1 MCSTMLKKNTHI
13 DNIKGIRISV
23 KSKFKKPF
31 LKKNKPLYLF
41 SSSIVVYNFSNSNIQ
56 ILSNNKC
63 ILEPFFKKNSILKFS
78 SKPLLKPGKRVKI
91 YLDHFLKSK
100 AAIVNSYFSMISLN
114 NSKKFKAYIP
124 PIKLTHPEILN

>member
-1 MCSTMLKKNTHI
+1 MCSAMLKKNTHI
-13 DNIKGIRISV
+13 DDFKGIRISV

-31 LKKNKPLYLF
+31 LKKNKPFYIF
-41 SSSIVVYNFSNSNIQ
+41 RSSIVVHNFSKSNIQ
-56 ILSNNKC
+56 ILSNYKC

-100 AAIVNSYFSMISLN
+100 AAIVNGYFSMISLN

-124 PIKLTHPEILN
+124 SIKLTHPEILN

>member
-1 MCSTMLKKNTHI
+1 MLKKNTHI

-31 LKKNKPLYLF
+31 LKKNKLLYMF
-41 SSSIVVYNFSNSNIQ
+41 RSSIVVHNFGNSNIQ
-56 ILSNNKC
+56 ILSNYKS
-63 ILEPFFKKNSILKFS
+63 ILEPFFKKKSILNFS
-78 SKPLLKPGKRVKI
+78 NKPLLKPGKKVKI

-100 AAIVNSYFSMISLN
+100 AAIVNGYFSMISLN

-124 PIKLTHPEILN
+124 SIKLTHPEILN

>member
-1 MCSTMLKKNTHI
+1 MQKKNTHI

-31 LKKNKPLYLF
+31 LKKNKLF
-41 SSSIVVYNFSNSNIQ
+41 YIFRSSIVVHNFGKSNIQ
-56 ILSNNKC
+56 ILSNYKS
-63 ILEPFFKKNSILKFS
+63 ILEPFFKKKSILDFS
-78 SKPLLKPGKRVKI
+78 NKPLLKPGKKVKI

-100 AAIVNSYFSMISLN
+100 AAIVNGYFSMISLN

-124 PIKLTHPEILN
+124 SIKLTHPEILN

>member
-1 MCSTMLKKNTHI
+1 MLKKNTHI

-31 LKKNKPLYLF
+31 LKKNKLLYIF
-41 SSSIVVYNFSNSNIQ
+41 RSSIVVHNFGNSNIQ
-56 ILSNNKC
+56 ILSNYKS
-63 ILEPFFKKNSILKFS
+63 ILEPFFKKKSILNFS
-78 SKPLLKPGKRVKI
+78 NKPLLKPGKKVKI

-100 AAIVNSYFSMISLN
+100 SAIVNGYFSMISLN

>member
-1 MCSTMLKKNTHI
+1 MQKKNTHI

-31 LKKNKPLYLF
+31 LKKNKLF
-41 SSSIVVYNFSNSNIQ
+41 YIFRSSIVVHNFSNSNIQ
-56 ILSNNKC
+56 ILSNYKS
-63 ILEPFFKKNSILKFS
+63 ILEPFFKKKSILDFS
-78 SKPLLKPGKRVKI
+78 NKPLLKPGKKVKI

-100 AAIVNSYFSMISLN
+100 AAIVNGYFSMISLN

-124 PIKLTHPEILN
+124 SIKLTHPEILN

>member
-1 MCSTMLKKNTHI
+1 MLKKNTHI

-31 LKKNKPLYLF
+31 LKKNKLLYIF
-41 SSSIVVYNFSNSNIQ
+41 RSSIVVYNFGNSNIQ
-56 ILSNNKC
+56 ILSNYKS
-63 ILEPFFKKNSILKFS
+63 ILEPFFKKKSILNFS
-78 SKPLLKPGKRVKI
+78 NKPLLKPGKKVRI

-100 AAIVNSYFSMISLN
+100 SAIVSGYFSMISLN

-124 PIKLTHPEILN
+124 PIKLNHPEILN

>member
-1 MCSTMLKKNTHI
+1 MLKKNTDI
-13 DNIKGIRISV
+13 DDIKGIRISV

-31 LKKNKPLYLF
+31 LKKNKALYIF
-41 SSSIVVYNFSNSNIQ
+41 RSSIVVHNFSNSNIQ
-56 ILSNNKC
+56 ILSNYKS
-63 ILEPFFKKNSILKFS
+63 ILEPFFKKSSILKFS

-124 PIKLTHPEILN
+124 TIKLTHPEILN

>member
-1 MCSTMLKKNTHI
+1 MLKKNTQI

-23 KSKFKKPF
+23 KSKFKKP
-31 LKKNKPLYLF
+31 LYKKNKLLYAF
-41 SSSIVVYNFSNSNIQ
+41 RSSIVVHNFGNSNIQ
-56 ILSNNKC
+56 ILSNYKS
-63 ILEPFFKKNSILKFS
+63 ILEPFFKKKSILDFS
-78 SKPLLKPGKRVKI
+78 NKPLLKPGKKVKI

-100 AAIVNSYFSMISLN
+100 AAIVNGYFSMICLN

>member
-1 MCSTMLKKNTHI
+1 MLKKNTHI

-31 LKKNKPLYLF
+31 LKKNKLLYIF
-41 SSSIVVYNFSNSNIQ
+41 RSSIVVHNFGNSNIQ
-56 ILSNNKC
+56 ILSNYKS
-63 ILEPFFKKNSILKFS
+63 ILEPFFKKKSILNFS
-78 SKPLLKPGKRVKI
+78 NKPLLKPGKKVRI

-100 AAIVNSYFSMISLN
+100 SAIVNGYFSMISLN

>member
-1 MCSTMLKKNTHI
+1 MLKKNTHI

-31 LKKNKPLYLF
+31 LKKNKLLYIF
-41 SSSIVVYNFSNSNIQ
+41 RSSIVVYNFGNSNIQ
-56 ILSNNKC
+56 ILSNYKS
-63 ILEPFFKKNSILKFS
+63 ILEPFFKKKSILNFS
-78 SKPLLKPGKRVKI
+78 NKPLLKPGKKVKI

-100 AAIVNSYFSMISLN
+100 SAIVSGYFSMISLN

-124 PIKLTHPEILN
+124 PIKLNHPEILN

>member
-1 MCSTMLKKNTHI
+1 MIKKNTHI

-31 LKKNKPLYLF
+31 LKKNKLLYIF
-41 SSSIVVYNFSNSNIQ
+41 RSSIVVYNFGNSNIQ
-56 ILSNNKC
+56 ILSNYKS
-63 ILEPFFKKNSILKFS
+63 ILEPFFKKKSILNFS
-78 SKPLLKPGKRVKI
+78 NKPLLKPGKKVRI

-100 AAIVNSYFSMISLN
+100 SAIVIGYFSMISLN

-124 PIKLTHPEILN
+124 PIKLNHPEILN